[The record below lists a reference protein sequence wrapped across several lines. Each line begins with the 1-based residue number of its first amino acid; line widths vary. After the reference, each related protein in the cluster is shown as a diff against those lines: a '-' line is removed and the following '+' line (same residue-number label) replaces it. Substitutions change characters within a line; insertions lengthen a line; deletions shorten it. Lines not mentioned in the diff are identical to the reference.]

1 MSLARVCIWLAR
13 MLENGFIAWSAWA
26 DWGNTDTWRL
36 AILHPMLS
44 ATSIRSLCTPSLCT
58 PHGLHVHH
66 MIFMYTTWSLCTPH
80 DLYVHHTIIKTST
93 YHAYICYILCDGARK
108 TWLRY
113 KTLNSNP
120 LHLWM
125 LPKQQFSFWLF
136 QNHVF
141 TSYSSVIQVAFFFN
155 IFAPEPKNSS
165 SCLCISCQFFMD
177 LALLLF
183 YRHRPST

>member
-1 MSLARVCIWLAR
+1 MYTT
-13 MLENGFIAWSAWA
+13 WS
-26 DWGNTDTWRL
+26 
-36 AILHPMLS
+36 P
-44 ATSIRSLCTPSLCT
+44 CTPY
-58 PHGLHVHH
+58 

-141 TSYSSVIQVAFFFN
+141 TSYSSVIQVAFFSTSSHQNQKIPAHVCVFHV
-155 IFAPEPKNSS
+155 SS
-165 SCLCISCQFFMD
+165 SWILPCCCFTGIVPQPKQWSFFLMPMSEARSRFQLFCLFVCLCHFSKS
-177 LALLLF
+177 
-183 YRHRPST
+183 RHFGAK